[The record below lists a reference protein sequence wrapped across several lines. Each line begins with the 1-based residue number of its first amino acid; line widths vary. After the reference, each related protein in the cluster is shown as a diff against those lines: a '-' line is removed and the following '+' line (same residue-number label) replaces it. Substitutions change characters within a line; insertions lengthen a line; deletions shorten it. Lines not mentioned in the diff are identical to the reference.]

1 VPGRESDT
9 CCDCEAKGPVCE
21 ECLCCEDCCDC
32 DDGAR
37 FDRDELGVDPELDT
51 ED

>member
-1 VPGRESDT
+1 VRGSPVDVCIACGEPGDV
-9 CCDCEAKGPVCE
+9 CDFCGG
-21 ECLCCEDCCDC
+21 CEDCCDC
-32 DDGAR
+32 YGNAR